1 MQNQVISQ
9 TSGEHKYFVYVM
21 TLVAAI
27 GGLLF
32 GFDTGVIS
40 GVILFVK
47 TQFQLTPM
55 TEGLVVSAVL
65 FGAFFSAALSGRFSD
80 IFGRRKLLIITAIL
94 FVIGTIVASLA
105 PDAIWLIIGRVIVG
119 LAIGISS
126 FTAPLYISEV
136 SPPQHRGMLVSF
148 NQLFI
153 TIGIVLSYLV
163 DFAFANDALWRW
175 MLGAGV
181 VPAFIL
187 LIGMICLPESPR
199 WLLSKGFTDEARK
212 VLQKILA
219 SQDVNKEFNEI
230 ADSLQHQ
237 QGGWKML
244 FQRWLTPAIIIGFG
258 LAFFQQVAGINTI
271 IYYAPTIF
279 QMAGFQSATSAI
291 LATTGVGVLNVLF
304 TIIALPLIDKW
315 GRRPLLILG
324 TIGMILSL
332 AALGWAF
339 SVASQSTML
348 KWIALGSVM
357 LYIPCFAASLGPIV
371 WLMIAEIF
379 PLKVRGLAASL
390 SASVNWGTN
399 MLVALTFLVLIQV
412 LGAHGTFW
420 LYSLMCVVCL
430 IFIYFF
436 VPETKGVTLEQI
448 EENLLAGKK
457 CRDIGK

>member
-1 MQNQVISQ
+1 MQN
-9 TSGEHKYFVYVM
+9 KAFVYIM
-21 TLVAAI
+21 TMVAAT

-47 TQFQLTPM
+47 SQFQLTPV

-80 IFGRRKLLIITAIL
+80 IFGRRKLLIITAI
-94 FVIGTIVASLA
+94 FFIIGTIIAAIA
-105 PDAIWLIIGRVIVG
+105 PTAEWLIVGRIIVG
-119 LAIGISS
+119 FAIGISS

-136 SPPQHRGMLVSF
+136 SPAEHRGMLVSF

-163 DFAFANDALWRW
+163 DYVFSNDALWRW
-175 MLGAGV
+175 MLGVGV
-181 VPAFIL
+181 IPAFIL

-199 WLLSKGFTDEARK
+199 WLLSKGFEDKARK
-212 VLQKILA
+212 VLHKIHGRLEVEKEYKEIEA
-219 SQDVNKEFNEI
+219 SLRQ
-230 ADSLQHQ
+230 Q

-279 QMAGFQSATSAI
+279 QMAGFQNATSAI
-291 LATTGVGVLNVLF
+291 LATTGVGILNVLF

-332 AALGWAF
+332 GALGFAF
-339 SVASQSTML
+339 SAASQSVML

-399 MLVALTFLVLIQV
+399 MLVALTFLVLIQS

-420 LYSLMCVVCL
+420 LYSAMCVLCL

-436 VPETKGVTLEQI
+436 VPETKDITLEQI

-457 CRDIGK
+457 CRNIGR

>member
-1 MQNQVISQ
+1 MQNQVVAK
-9 TSGEHKYFVYVM
+9 SGREHKYFVYVM

-47 TQFQLTPM
+47 SQFHLTPM

-80 IFGRRKLLIITAIL
+80 IFGRRKLLIITAI
-94 FVIGTIVASLA
+94 FFIIGTIVAALA
-105 PDAIWLIIGRVIVG
+105 PTALWLIVGRIIVG
-119 LAIGISS
+119 FAIGISS

-153 TIGIVLSYLV
+153 TIGIVLSYVV
-163 DFAFANDALWRW
+163 DFVFSNDGLWRW
-175 MLGAGV
+175 MLGIGV
-181 VPAFIL
+181 IPAIVL
-187 LIGMICLPESPR
+187 LVGMACLPESPR
-199 WLLSKGFTDEARK
+199 WLLSKGFEKRAHRI
-212 VLQKILA
+212 LQKIHA
-219 SQDVNKEFNEI
+219 KKEVDQEFKEI
-230 ADSLQHQ
+230 EDSLKHQH
-237 QGGWKML
+237 GGWKML
-244 FQRWLTPAIIIGFG
+244 FQKWLKPAIIIGFG

-291 LATTGVGVLNVLF
+291 LATSGVGVLNVLF

-315 GRRPLLILG
+315 GRRPLLIIG
-324 TIGMILSL
+324 MIGMILSL
-332 AALGWAF
+332 AATGLAF
-339 SVASQSTML
+339 SAAGHSTML

-357 LYIPCFAASLGPIV
+357 IYIPSFAISLGPIV

-390 SASVNWGTN
+390 CSSVNWGTN
-399 MLVALTFLVLIQV
+399 MLVAVTFLVLVQL
-412 LGAHGTFW
+412 LGPHGTFW
-420 LYSLMCVVCL
+420 LYSIMCIIGLV
-430 IFIYFF
+430 FIYFF
-436 VPETKGVTLEQI
+436 VPETKGVTLERI

-457 CRDIGK
+457 CRDIGE